1 MKVDNTALF
10 IPHPSGLKPL
20 LRFFVSRVL
29 TAASAKLTEFESLR
43 RRLLVFSGR
52 IITTLTIRALK
63 YYIVARH
70 NLPFETLRF
79 LISDFGF
86 RSLGFGLGRT

>member
-1 MKVDNTALF
+1 MKDGKHVS
-10 IPHPSGLKPL
+10 IHPSSLYPHPL
-20 LRFFVSRVL
+20 LRFFVSRML
-29 TAASAKLTEFESLR
+29 TAASTKLTEFESFR
-43 RRLLVFSGR
+43 RRLLVFCRR

-79 LISDFGF
+79 LISDF
-86 RSLGFGLGRT
+86 RSRA